1 MEQELI
7 VIGGGAAGLFAAI
20 HSARA
25 GVQVLLLEKNPRPG
39 RKLAITGKGR
49 CNVTNNCSPEQVL
62 RQVPRNAKFLYSS
75 VWGFPPERTMAFF
88 EAEGCPLKTERGG
101 RVFPVSDRAFDIV
114 DALERAAH
122 RAGVRIAHE
131 TAQALLL
138 ADGCCRG
145 VVTDRG
151 ERPAQAVLVATGGCS
166 YPLTGSTGD
175 GYRLAQQ
182 AGHTVVP
189 PRGSLV
195 PLVEDGDWCAQMQG
209 LSLRNVELRLKNAKG
224 KEVFSEFG
232 ELLFTHFGLSGPIV
246 LSASAHMKPG
256 ERYRVILDLKPALD
270 EQRLDARLLRDFEK
284 YQNRNFENALGD
296 LLAAKMIPVV
306 IARSGI
312 DPAQKVNSITK
323 PQRRRLLEQIKAFS
337 IDIQGL
343 RPVEEAI
350 VTAGGV
356 RTAELQPATMAS
368 KKMPGLFFAGEV
380 IDCDAYTGGYNLQI
394 AWSTAYAAAQGVAQ
408 MHGKDI
414 PE

>member
-1 MEQELI
+1 
-7 VIGGGAAGLFAAI
+7 
-20 HSARA
+20 
-25 GVQVLLLEKNPRPG
+25 
-39 RKLAITGKGR
+39 
-49 CNVTNNCSPEQVL
+49 
-62 RQVPRNAKFLYSS
+62 
-75 VWGFPPERTMAFF
+75 
-88 EAEGCPLKTERGG
+88 
-101 RVFPVSDRAFDIV
+101 
-114 DALERAAH
+114 
-122 RAGVRIAHE
+122 
-131 TAQALLL
+131 
-138 ADGCCRG
+138 
-145 VVTDRG
+145 
-151 ERPAQAVLVATGGCS
+151 
-166 YPLTGSTGD
+166 
-175 GYRLAQQ
+175 
-182 AGHTVVP
+182 
-189 PRGSLV
+189 
-195 PLVEDGDWCAQMQG
+195 
-209 LSLRNVELRLKNAKG
+209 
-224 KEVFSEFG
+224 
-232 ELLFTHFGLSGPIV
+232 
-246 LSASAHMKPG
+246 MKPG

-270 EQRLDARLLRDFEK
+270 EQKLDARLLRDFEK
-284 YQNRNFENALGD
+284 YQNRNFENALSD

-408 MHGKDI
+408 MLGKDI